1 MYQAALLCLSAQ
13 ARVVR
18 QKLSERR
25 LGRAVTLALITFY
38 IIGRVAISESL
49 VAVGLHDHNKTDLG
63 REEIPSSGEELMF

>member
-1 MYQAALLCLSAQ
+1 M
-13 ARVVR
+13 
-18 QKLSERR
+18 
-25 LGRAVTLALITFY
+25 TLALITFY